1 MAKKKACKTCK
12 RLTEGN
18 ECPFCKTSSFAN
30 SWQGRISILDADK
43 SEIGKKIGLKEKG
56 EYAIKTR

>member
-12 RLTEGN
+12 MLVDGN
-18 ECPFCKTSSFAN
+18 ECPKCKTSSFAT
-30 SWQGRISILDADK
+30 SWQGRLYIVDAEK
-43 SEIGKKIGLKEKG
+43 SEIGKKLEIKDNG